1 MALRSLLVALA
12 AAAAVTDAAA
22 KVIVPRAD
30 DSCPNKLKV
39 SYEPP
44 VAAKGWQYRLA
55 AHGFKKPRSIAFDK
69 DGALLVVDSGVG
81 VFRLTVDQ
89 DQGETCVV
97 TSQPKKIISSTELN
111 HGLALSDDGKTL
123 YASSS
128 SKVYAWAYDAKAG
141 TVADSNRTVIA
152 NMSSTDKTTRTLLMS
167 QKKPGMLVVSRGT
180 VDDEDPLA
188 RNKSSGHAQIRAFDV
203 SRLGDKDAP
212 YGFMDGV
219 LLGWG
224 LRNSVGVAEDPSKG
238 GIWSVE
244 NSIDEITRNG
254 EDIHQDNPG
263 EELNYH
269 GRLNDSSTTKDQGGN
284 YGFPRCYAIWN
295 TTSFPNLGSL
305 KTADQFPGPDDAK
318 TLSDDQCNKDYV
330 APRLAFQ
337 AHTAPLDIKFSRDGS
352 NAFLSFHGSWNRK
365 NPTGYRI
372 ASVAFNKDTGE
383 PTAAHDSM
391 TAAVDVLSTPGLANC
406 PDGCFRPVG
415 LAWDAKGRLWVTSDS
430 TGEIFILNQNGT
442 SDDGGNS
449 IGSRSLVADKAA
461 TWAVVLAAVVAGLFL
476 A

>member
-1 MALRSLLVALA
+1 MRQHAARIGAPTYTAL
-12 AAAAVTDAAA
+12 
-22 KVIVPRAD
+22 
-30 DSCPNKLKV
+30 
-39 SYEPP
+39 
-44 VAAKGWQYRLA
+44 Q
-55 AHGFKKPRSIAFDK
+55 
-69 DGALLVVDSGVG
+69 
-81 VFRLTVDQ
+81 
-89 DQGETCVV
+89 
-97 TSQPKKIISSTELN
+97 LN

-352 NAFLSFHGSWNRK
+352 NAFLSFHGSCKRHLCVW
-365 NPTGYRI
+365 P
-372 ASVAFNKDTGE
+372 F
-383 PTAAHDSM
+383 H
-391 TAAVDVLSTPGLANC
+391 
-406 PDGCFRPVG
+406 
-415 LAWDAKGRLWVTSDS
+415 
-430 TGEIFILNQNGT
+430 
-442 SDDGGNS
+442 
-449 IGSRSLVADKAA
+449 
-461 TWAVVLAAVVAGLFL
+461 VVLIY
-476 A
+476 

>member
-1 MALRSLLVALA
+1 MALRSLVVLLA
-12 AAAAVTDAAA
+12 AAAASSSAANI
-22 KVIVPRAD
+22 VVPRAD

-44 VAAKGWQYRLA
+44 VAAEGWQYRLA
-55 AHGFKKPRSIAFDK
+55 ANGFKKPRSITFDK
-69 DGALLVVDSGVG
+69 AGALLVVDSGVG

-89 DQGETCVV
+89 DQGGTCVV

-111 HGLALSDDGKTL
+111 HGLALSDDGETL
-123 YASSS
+123 YVSSS

-141 TVADSNRTVIA
+141 TVGGANRTVIA
-152 NMSSTDKTTRTLLMS
+152 NMSSTDKTTRTLLAS
-167 QKKPGMLVVSRGT
+167 RKQPGMLVVSRGS

-188 RNKSSGHAQIRAFDV
+188 RNKSSGHSQIRAFDV
-203 SRLGDKDAP
+203 ARLGDKDAA
-212 YGFMDGV
+212 YDFMDGV

-244 NSIDEITRNG
+244 NSIDELTRNG
-254 EDIHQDNPG
+254 QDIHQDNPG

-269 GRLNDSSTTKDQGGN
+269 GRLNDSSTAKDQGGN

-295 TTSFPNLGSL
+295 TTNFPSLGSL
-305 KTADQFPGPDDAK
+305 TTADQFPGPDDAK

-337 AHTAPLDIKFSRDGS
+337 AHTAPLDVKFTQDGS
-352 NAFLSFHGSWNRK
+352 NALISFHGSWNRK

-372 ASVAFNKDTGE
+372 ALVAFNKATGQ
-383 PTAAHDSM
+383 PSAAHDSM
-391 TAAVDVLSTPGLANC
+391 TAAVDVLSTPDLANC

-415 LAWDAKGRLWVTSDS
+415 LAWDSKGRLWATSDS
-430 TGEIFILNQNGT
+430 TGEIFVLNQNGT
-442 SDDGGNS
+442 ADDGGNS

-461 TWAVVLAAVVAGLFL
+461 AWAVVLAAVVAGFFL